1 MALADDLLPVLA
13 YCRSIAG
20 SLGLRPFRVYVVT
33 RTWSDEPAGEG
44 GYTDDETELLES
56 GQSPMVRSVNGDE
69 IAINNL
75 DSGSIRIGPIT
86 PEHTGGGLDLDTL
99 QSEMNA
105 GQERFI
111 KVVGPG
117 REDGVLFR
125 IQDPDFDHAMHY
137 TIVAA
142 PLAESA

>member
-13 YCRSIAG
+13 YCRAISG
-20 SLGLRPFRVYVVT
+20 GMGLRPFRVYVVT

-44 GYTDDETELLES
+44 GHTDAETEITES
-56 GQSPMVRSVNGDE
+56 GQPPMVRTMKGEE
-69 IAINNL
+69 IALNNL
-75 DSGSIRIGPIT
+75 DNGSIRIGPIT
-86 PEHTGGGLDLDTL
+86 PEHAGGGLALDTL
-99 QSEMNA
+99 QSEMDA

-117 REDGVLFR
+117 RENGVLFR
-125 IQDPDFDHAMHY
+125 IQDPDFDHALHY
-137 TIVAA
+137 TIIAA

>member
-1 MALADDLLPVLA
+1 MAQADALKRLAHRVRAIPG
-13 YCRSIAG
+13 RM
-20 SLGLRPFRVYVVT
+20 GLRPFRVYVVT
-33 RTWSDEPAGEG
+33 RTWSDELAGEG
-44 GYTDDETELLES
+44 GYTDDETEITES
-56 GQSPMVRSVNGDE
+56 GKPPKVRSVKGDE

-86 PEHTGGGLDLDTL
+86 PEHTGGGLALDTL
-99 QSEMNA
+99 QSEMDA

-111 KVVGPG
+111 KVIGPG

-125 IQDPDFDHAMHY
+125 IQDRDFDHAIHY